1 MARISVIGMGYV
13 GLVTAACFADLGNE
27 VWCVELDG
35 RKIELLQQNK
45 APFYEPGLEELIV
58 RNATAGRLHFTPHY
72 EEAVPHSDFIFICV
86 GTPMAEDGAAELR
99 YVQMAAE
106 SIGPNLRN
114 YTIIVNKS
122 TVPIGTGDMVTDIL
136 SHYADPSTF
145 AVVSNPEFLREG
157 SAVNDF
163 FNPDRIVL
171 GANDRA
177 AAEKVAELHAP
188 LNAPVI
194 ITDLHTAEMIKYAS
208 NAFLATRIS
217 FINEI
222 AHICERLGADVKEVA
237 RGMGMDRRIGPH
249 FLNAGVGFGGS
260 CFPKDVRA
268 LAYMAKAQDCHPQLL
283 QAVLE
288 INDDAR
294 RRFVGK
300 LVEML
305 GDLRGRTIGVL
316 GLSFKPNTDDMRE
329 APSIEIITRVHALG
343 AEIKAYD
350 PVAMPRAEELL
361 PWVTYC
367 ATPYDVAKGADALL
381 VITEWN
387 EFKQLNMERIR
398 DLMREPVLLDGRN
411 VYEPAEM
418 RRLGFRYYGVGRP

>member
-1 MARISVIGMGYV
+1 MAKISVIGMGYV

-27 VWCVELDG
+27 VWCVEMDG
-35 RKIELLQQNK
+35 HKIELLQQNK

-58 RNATAGRLHFTPHY
+58 RNASAGRLHFTVRY
-72 EEAVPHSDFIFICV
+72 DEAVPGSDFVFICV
-86 GTPMAEDGAAELR
+86 GTPMAEDGAAELK
-99 YVQMAAE
+99 YVRMAAE
-106 SIGPNLRN
+106 SIGPNLRG

-122 TVPIGTGDMVTDIL
+122 TVPIGTGDMVTEIL
-136 SHYADPSTF
+136 RHYADSSTF

-171 GANDRA
+171 GAGDRT

-288 INDDAR
+288 INEDAQ
-294 RRFVGK
+294 RRFVRK
-300 LVEML
+300 LLEML
-305 GDLRGRTIGVL
+305 GNLQGKTIGVL

-329 APSIEIITRVHALG
+329 APSIEIITRIHEMG
-343 AEIKAYD
+343 AEVKAYD
-350 PVAMPRAEELL
+350 PVAMPRAEEIL

-398 DLMREPVLLDGRN
+398 DLMREAVLLDGRN